1 VFSRSPVQRRR
12 AVLAVLLAVSL
23 VLLTIYF
30 SEPVGGGLHA
40 IGRGAGEALSPL
52 QEGASRALKPFS
64 DLAGWV
70 GDVADAKKEN
80 KQLKAEVKNLHS
92 QLAALATDKR
102 EADQLRA
109 LTQVSANLPQGAH
122 TVTARVIA
130 HSPTVWY
137 AKLQIDKGSGDGVR
151 VNQPVITAG
160 GLAGRVSDTTGGNA
174 WVQLITDQS
183 FGVSAEVMP
192 VGVAG
197 VVKPEIGGKDL
208 ILDYI
213 RKNSHVRRG
222 QVVVTSGFR
231 SPDGELQSLFP
242 RGIPIGK
249 VGSINQD
256 QLQIFQRVRVV
267 PYADLRSI
275 DFVQVITNNGSP
287 GATAGVA
294 QP

>member
-1 VFSRSPVQRRR
+1 MFSRSPVQRRR

-52 QEGASRALKPFS
+52 EEGASRAFKPFS

-109 LTQVSANLPQGAH
+109 LTKVSANLPQGAN

-130 HSPTVWY
+130 HSPTIWY
-137 AKLQIDKGSGDGVR
+137 ATLQIDKGRNDGVR

-160 GLAGRVSDTTGGNA
+160 GLAGRISDTTGGNA

-192 VGVAG
+192 AGVAG

-213 RKNSHVRRG
+213 RKNSHIRRG

-275 DFVQVITNNGSP
+275 DFVQVITDNGSP

-294 QP
+294 HP